1 MVSLIVELLN
11 VKCFNFLFSNPFW
24 RSTQQ
29 FQMDQGHK
37 TNYPINIWTNQNIT
51 FNKGNDPIKI

>member
-11 VKCFNFLFSNPFW
+11 VKCFNFLF